1 MGKISDEAK
10 QLWETY
16 PQLRPEAMKKEE
28 SKNETVKGFLA
39 ALVLLVSCF
48 YSYSV
53 AEPVKEEVTISD
65 DGWVEV
71 PLGLYIPVLR
81 TKFYYIIHVQ

>member
-1 MGKISDEAK
+1 
-10 QLWETY
+10 
-16 PQLRPEAMKKEE
+16 MKLLKV
-28 SKNETVKGFLA
+28 SLA

-65 DGWVEV
+65 DGAVEV
-71 PLGLYIPVLR
+71 PLDFTFP
-81 TKFYYIIHVQ
+81 FYDKILLHHSCSVMV